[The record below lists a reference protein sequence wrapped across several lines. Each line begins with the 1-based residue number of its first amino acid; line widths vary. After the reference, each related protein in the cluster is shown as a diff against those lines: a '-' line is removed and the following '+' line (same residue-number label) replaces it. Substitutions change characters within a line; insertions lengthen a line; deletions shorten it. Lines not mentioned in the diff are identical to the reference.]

1 MAREKGTGS
10 LQLEKSGRWTMRV
23 GIKGKRYSRSTR
35 TTDRE
40 KAEKFLERFLSPL
53 GLGSR
58 RLPLADVWL
67 EYVKSP
73 DRRDLAQSTLNAKRL
88 VWMDFARWMEHRH
101 LEIGNL
107 AEVTHEAI
115 AEYLACIRA
124 EVCASTYNARICVL
138 REIFHVLAAK
148 AGLVDDPWDGVR
160 LHADDCH
167 SRRELTLDE
176 IERLMKAATKAGG
189 EWKRLFTIG
198 IYTGLR
204 LGDCCCL
211 AWNSVNL
218 ERGVIQLI
226 PTKTRKHAHGQP
238 VTIPIHPQLK
248 AELEIALAR
257 DHERRACAAA
267 ASQPDLTHCDDGL
280 GGDASAVVAPHQEA
294 SGLPH
299 SPDTN
304 ARLRETRKD
313 TNKAFSASAFVNPTL
328 ADYYKNSKWRIS
340 RGLELIF
347 KAAHIE
353 TSVKI
358 EGRRTRTPEATF
370 HSLRHTFVSLA
381 ANAGVPLPV
390 VQSIVGH
397 SSTAMTRHYYHEN
410 EDVLRQAVAAI
421 PAIGSLSTR
430 STCSTRL
437 SRQTAPAT
445 HSSQLITRNS
455 KRGASVPARLRRLD
469 KYLAQG
475 LITQEEHDIQR
486 TRILGEL

>member
-1 MAREKGTGS
+1 MAREKGMGS

-88 VWMDFARWMEHRH
+88 VWMDFARWMEHHH
-101 LEIGNL
+101 LEVGNL

-138 REIFHVLAAK
+138 REIFHVLSAK
-148 AGLVDDPWDGVR
+148 AGLVDDPWEGVR

-167 SRRELTLDE
+167 SRRELTIEE

-238 VTIPIHPQLK
+238 VTIPIHPQLH
-248 AELEIALAR
+248 AELEAALAR

-267 ASQPDLTHCDDGL
+267 A
-280 GGDASAVVAPHQEA
+280 
-294 SGLPH
+294 
-299 SPDTN
+299 
-304 ARLRETRKD
+304 
-313 TNKAFSASAFVNPTL
+313 FVNPTL
-328 ADYYKNSKWRIS
+328 ADWYKNSKWRIS
-340 RGLELIF
+340 HGLELIF

-410 EDVLRQAVAAI
+410 EEMLRQAVAAI
-421 PAIGSLSTR
+421 PAVGERGMGNGEQEGRALSRPRIGSIGSGRGGKLGG
-430 STCSTRL
+430 
-437 SRQTAPAT
+437 
-445 HSSQLITRNS
+445 SSIEQ
-455 KRGASVPARLRRLD
+455 RLRQLEKLRR
-469 KYLAQG
+469 KS
-475 LITQEEHDIQR
+475 LISDEEYTSTR
-486 TRILGEL
+486 TRILAEI

>member
-73 DRRDLAQSTLNAKRL
+73 DRRDLASSTLNAKRL
-88 VWMDFARWMEHRH
+88 VWMEFARWMEHHH

-138 REIFHVLAAK
+138 REIFHVLAAR

-198 IYTGLR
+198 LYTGLR

-248 AELEIALAR
+248 AELSTPIPESTR
-257 DHERRACAAA
+257 STCSTR
-267 ASQPDLTHCDDGL
+267 
-280 GGDASAVVAPHQEA
+280 
-294 SGLPH
+294 LP
-299 SPDTN
+299 SP
-304 ARLRETRKD
+304 
-313 TNKAFSASAFVNPTL
+313 FVNPML
-328 ADYYKNSKWRIS
+328 ADWYKNSKWRIS
-340 RGLELIF
+340 HGLELIF

-353 TSVKI
+353 TSIRI

-410 EDVLRQAVAAI
+410 EEVLRQAVAAI
-421 PAIGSLSTR
+421 PTIGSLSTSTR

-437 SRQTAPAT
+437 STAPAT
-445 HSSQLITRNS
+445 PNSQLTTHNS
-455 KRGASVPARLRRLD
+455 KRGASVPARLKRLD

-475 LITQEEHDIQR
+475 LITRDEHSAQR
-486 TRILGEL
+486 ERILGEL

>member
-1 MAREKGTGS
+1 MAREKGMGS

-73 DRRDLAQSTLNAKRL
+73 DRRDLAPSTLNAKRL
-88 VWMDFARWMEHRH
+88 VWMEFARWMEHHH

-148 AGLVDDPWDGVR
+148 AGLADDPWEGVR

-167 SRRELTLDE
+167 SRRELTIDE
-176 IERLMKAATKAGG
+176 LERLIKSATKAGDM
-189 EWKRLFTIG
+189 WRRLFTIG
-198 IYTGLR
+198 MYTGLR

-211 AWNSVNL
+211 AWNAVNL

-226 PTKTRKHAHGQP
+226 PAKTRKHARGQP
-238 VTIPIHPQLK
+238 ITIPIHPVLMSALNEIPK
-248 AELEIALAR
+248 PDRGDFVLPELS
-257 DHERRACAAA
+257 D
-267 ASQPDLTHCDDGL
+267 
-280 GGDASAVVAPHQEA
+280 
-294 SGLPH
+294 
-299 SPDTN
+299 
-304 ARLRETRKD
+304 
-313 TNKAFSASAFVNPTL
+313 F
-328 ADYYKNSKWRIS
+328 YKNSKWRVS
-340 RGLELIF
+340 HGLELIF

-353 TSVKI
+353 TSIRI

-390 VQSIVGH
+390 VASIVGH

-410 EDVLRQAVAAI
+410 EEMLRQAVAAI
-421 PAIGSLSTR
+421 PAIGERGMGNGEQEGSASSRLRIGSVGSGRGGKLGGSSIEQRLRQLEKLRRKSLVSEEEYNSTR
-430 STCSTRL
+430 R
-437 SRQTAPAT
+437 
-445 HSSQLITRNS
+445 
-455 KRGASVPARLRRLD
+455 
-469 KYLAQG
+469 
-475 LITQEEHDIQR
+475 
-486 TRILGEL
+486 RILAEI

>member
-73 DRRDLAQSTLNAKRL
+73 DRRDLAPSTLNAKRL
-88 VWMDFARWMEHRH
+88 VWMDFARWMEHHH

-138 REIFHVLAAK
+138 REIFHVLSEK
-148 AGLVDDPWDGVR
+148 AGLVDDPWEGVR

-176 IERLMKAATKAGG
+176 IERLMKAAAKAGG

-248 AELEIALAR
+248 AELSTPIPESTR
-257 DHERRACAAA
+257 STCSTR
-267 ASQPDLTHCDDGL
+267 
-280 GGDASAVVAPHQEA
+280 
-294 SGLPH
+294 LP
-299 SPDTN
+299 SP
-304 ARLRETRKD
+304 
-313 TNKAFSASAFVNPTL
+313 FVNPTL
-328 ADYYKNSKWRIS
+328 ADWYKNSKWRIS
-340 RGLELIF
+340 HGLELIF

-421 PAIGSLSTR
+421 PAIGKRDEGEEFSDR
-430 STCSTRL
+430 INRID
-437 SRQTAPAT
+437 RIKNDGAE
-445 HSSQLITRNS
+445 
-455 KRGASVPARLRRLD
+455 KRGRSANVPARLRRLD
-469 KYLAQG
+469 TYFAQG
-475 LITQEEHDIQR
+475 LITQAEHAVQR
-486 TRILGEL
+486 ARILAEL

>member
-73 DRRDLAQSTLNAKRL
+73 DRRDLAPSTLNAKRL
-88 VWMDFARWMEHRH
+88 VWMDFARWMEHHH

-107 AEVTHEAI
+107 ADVTHEAI

-148 AGLVDDPWDGVR
+148 AGLIDDPWEGVR

-248 AELEIALAR
+248 AELE
-257 DHERRACAAA
+257 
-267 ASQPDLTHCDDGL
+267 
-280 GGDASAVVAPHQEA
+280 VVS
-294 SGLPH
+294 SGKGEVV
-299 SPDTN
+299 SDRIN
-304 ARLRETRKD
+304 MIDKIGSVENGRVRGVY
-313 TNKAFSASAFVNPTL
+313 VNPTL
-328 ADYYKNSKWRIS
+328 ADWYKNSKWRIS
-340 RGLELIF
+340 HGLELIF

-410 EDVLRQAVAAI
+410 EDVLRQAVSAI
-421 PAIGSLSTR
+421 PAIGKREVFLDRINKIDGIKSDG
-430 STCSTRL
+430 
-437 SRQTAPAT
+437 AE
-445 HSSQLITRNS
+445 
-455 KRGASVPARLRRLD
+455 KRGRSASVPARLKRLD
-469 KYLAQG
+469 KYLVQG
-475 LITQEEHDIQR
+475 LITEEEHAAQR
-486 TRILGEL
+486 ARILAEL

>member
-1 MAREKGTGS
+1 MAREKGMGS

-88 VWMDFARWMEHRH
+88 VWMEFARWMEHHH

-148 AGLVDDPWDGVR
+148 AGLADDPWEGVR

-176 IERLMKAATKAGG
+176 IERLMKAAAKAGS

-267 ASQPDLTHCDDGL
+267 A
-280 GGDASAVVAPHQEA
+280 
-294 SGLPH
+294 
-299 SPDTN
+299 
-304 ARLRETRKD
+304 
-313 TNKAFSASAFVNPTL
+313 FVNPTIS
-328 ADYYKNSKWRIS
+328 DWYKNSKWRIS
-340 RGLELIF
+340 HGLELIF

-410 EDVLRQAVAAI
+410 EEMLRQAVAAI
-421 PAIGSLSTR
+421 PAVGERGMGNGEQEGRALSRPRIGSIGSGRGGKLGG
-430 STCSTRL
+430 
-437 SRQTAPAT
+437 
-445 HSSQLITRNS
+445 SSIEQ
-455 KRGASVPARLRRLD
+455 RLRQLEKLRR
-469 KYLAQG
+469 KS
-475 LITQEEHDIQR
+475 LISDEEYTSTR
-486 TRILGEL
+486 TRILAEI

>member
-1 MAREKGTGS
+1 MAREKGMGS

-53 GLGSR
+53 GLGSQ

-88 VWMDFARWMEHRH
+88 VWMEVARWMEHHH

-138 REIFHVLAAK
+138 REIFHVLSAK
-148 AGLVDDPWDGVR
+148 AGLVDDPWEGVR

-176 IERLMKAATKAGG
+176 IERLMKAATKAGE

-248 AELEIALAR
+248 AELSTPISESTSTR
-257 DHERRACAAA
+257 STCSTR
-267 ASQPDLTHCDDGL
+267 
-280 GGDASAVVAPHQEA
+280 
-294 SGLPH
+294 LP
-299 SPDTN
+299 SP
-304 ARLRETRKD
+304 
-313 TNKAFSASAFVNPTL
+313 FVNPTL
-328 ADYYKNSKWRIS
+328 ADWYKNSKWRIS

-353 TSVKI
+353 TSIRI

-370 HSLRHTFVSLA
+370 HSLRHTFVSSA

-390 VQSIVGH
+390 VASIVGH

-410 EDVLRQAVAAI
+410 EEMLRQAVAAI
-421 PAIGSLSTR
+421 PSLDDLKGSRSGSKPSNSILQPPRSAQTVEQRLRQLEKLKRKSLISEEEYASTR
-430 STCSTRL
+430 S
-437 SRQTAPAT
+437 
-445 HSSQLITRNS
+445 
-455 KRGASVPARLRRLD
+455 
-469 KYLAQG
+469 
-475 LITQEEHDIQR
+475 
-486 TRILGEL
+486 RILAEI

>member
-1 MAREKGTGS
+1 MAREKGMGS

-73 DRRDLAQSTLNAKRL
+73 DRRDLAPSTLNAKRL
-88 VWMDFARWMEHRH
+88 VWMDFARWMEHHH

-148 AGLVDDPWDGVR
+148 AGLVDDPWEGVR

-176 IERLMKAATKAGG
+176 LERLLKAATKAGN
-189 EWKRLFTIG
+189 EWRRLFVVG

-211 AWNSVNL
+211 RWDSVNL
-218 ERGVIQLI
+218 ERGVIQLV

-238 VTIPIHPQLK
+238 VTIPIHPSLA
-248 AELEIALAR
+248 AELRLAMDEGKGKGEGFSDR
-257 DHERRACAAA
+257 INRIDRIENVG
-267 ASQPDLTHCDDGL
+267 S
-280 GGDASAVVAPHQEA
+280 GGP
-294 SGLPH
+294 G
-299 SPDTN
+299 
-304 ARLRETRKD
+304 KGM
-313 TNKAFSASAFVNPTL
+313 FVNPTL
-328 ADYYKNSKWRIS
+328 AEYKKKSKWRVS
-340 RGLELIF
+340 HGLELIF

-353 TSVKI
+353 TSVRL

-381 ANAGVPLPV
+381 ANAGVPLPIV
-390 VQSIVGH
+390 ASIVGH

-410 EDVLRQAVAAI
+410 EEVLRQAVAAI
-421 PAIGSLSTR
+421 PAIGMREEFLDRINKIDRIKNDGAEKRKR
-430 STCSTRL
+430 S
-437 SRQTAPAT
+437 
-445 HSSQLITRNS
+445 
-455 KRGASVPARLRRLD
+455 ASVPARLNRLD

-475 LITQEEHDIQR
+475 LITQDEHAAQR
-486 TRILGEL
+486 ARILAEL

>member
-58 RLPLADVWL
+58 RLPLADVCL

-73 DRRDLAQSTLNAKRL
+73 DRRDLAPSTLNAKRL
-88 VWMDFARWMEHRH
+88 VWMEFARWMEHHH

-138 REIFHVLAAK
+138 REIFHVLAAR
-148 AGLVDDPWDGVR
+148 AGLVDDPWEGVR

-198 IYTGLR
+198 LYTGLR

-238 VTIPIHPQLK
+238 ITIPIHPILMS
-248 AELEIALAR
+248 ALNEIPKS
-257 DHERRACAAA
+257 ER
-267 ASQPDLTHCDDGL
+267 
-280 GGDASAVVAPHQEA
+280 GDFV
-294 SGLPH
+294 LP
-299 SPDTN
+299 
-304 ARLRETRKD
+304 E
-313 TNKAFSASAFVNPTL
+313 L
-328 ADYYKNSKWRIS
+328 ADFYKNSKWHVS

-353 TSVKI
+353 TSVRI

-370 HSLRHTFVSLA
+370 HSLRHTFVSSA

-390 VQSIVGH
+390 VASIVGH

-410 EDVLRQAVAAI
+410 EEMLRQAVAAI
-421 PAIGSLSTR
+421 PSLDDLKGSKSGSKPSNSILQPPRSAQTVEQRLRQLEKLKRKSLISEEEYASTR
-430 STCSTRL
+430 S
-437 SRQTAPAT
+437 
-445 HSSQLITRNS
+445 
-455 KRGASVPARLRRLD
+455 
-469 KYLAQG
+469 
-475 LITQEEHDIQR
+475 
-486 TRILGEL
+486 RILAEI

>member
-88 VWMDFARWMEHRH
+88 VWMEFARWMEHHH

-148 AGLVDDPWDGVR
+148 AGLVDDPWEGVR

-176 IERLMKAATKAGG
+176 IERLMKAAAKAGG

-204 LGDCCCL
+204 LRDCCCL

-248 AELEIALAR
+248 AELSTPILESSSTR
-257 DHERRACAAA
+257 STCSTR
-267 ASQPDLTHCDDGL
+267 
-280 GGDASAVVAPHQEA
+280 
-294 SGLPH
+294 LP
-299 SPDTN
+299 SI
-304 ARLRETRKD
+304 
-313 TNKAFSASAFVNPTL
+313 FVNPML

-340 RGLELIF
+340 HGLELIF

-410 EDVLRQAVAAI
+410 EEVLRQAVAAI
-421 PAIGSLSTR
+421 PTIGSLSTR
-430 STCSTRL
+430 PTRL
-437 SRQTAPAT
+437 LCQTAPAT
-445 HSSQLITRNS
+445 PNSQLTTHNS
-455 KRGASVPARLRRLD
+455 KRCASVPARLRRLD

-475 LITQEEHDIQR
+475 LITRDEHSAQR
-486 TRILGEL
+486 ERILGEL

>member
-1 MAREKGTGS
+1 MAREKGMGS

-73 DRRDLAQSTLNAKRL
+73 DRRDLAPSTLNAKRL
-88 VWMDFARWMEHRH
+88 IWMEFARWMEHHH

-148 AGLVDDPWDGVR
+148 AGLVDDPWEGVR

-176 IERLMKAATKAGG
+176 IERLMKAAAKAGV

-238 VTIPIHPQLK
+238 VTIPIHPQLL
-248 AELEIALAR
+248 AELRGNGE
-257 DHERRACAAA
+257 HEK
-267 ASQPDLTHCDDGL
+267 GM
-280 GGDASAVVAPHQEA
+280 
-294 SGLPH
+294 
-299 SPDTN
+299 
-304 ARLRETRKD
+304 
-313 TNKAFSASAFVNPTL
+313 FVNPTL
-328 ADYYKNSKWRIS
+328 AEYYKKNKWRIS
-340 RGLELIF
+340 HGLELIF

-370 HSLRHTFVSLA
+370 HSLRHTFVSSA

-390 VQSIVGH
+390 VASIVGH

-410 EDVLRQAVAAI
+410 EEMLRQAVAAI
-421 PAIGSLSTR
+421 PAVGERGMGNGEQEGRALSRPRIGSIGSGRGGKLGGSSIEQRLRQLEKLRRKSLISDEEYTSTR
-430 STCSTRL
+430 
-437 SRQTAPAT
+437 
-445 HSSQLITRNS
+445 I
-455 KRGASVPARLRRLD
+455 
-469 KYLAQG
+469 
-475 LITQEEHDIQR
+475 
-486 TRILGEL
+486 RILAEI

>member
-73 DRRDLAQSTLNAKRL
+73 DRRDLAPSTLNAKRL
-88 VWMDFARWMEHRH
+88 IWMEFARWMEHHH

-148 AGLVDDPWDGVR
+148 AGLVDDPWEGVR

-176 IERLMKAATKAGG
+176 IERLMKAAAKAGV

-238 VTIPIHPQLK
+238 VTIPIHPQLL
-248 AELEIALAR
+248 AELRGNGE
-257 DHERRACAAA
+257 HEK
-267 ASQPDLTHCDDGL
+267 GM
-280 GGDASAVVAPHQEA
+280 
-294 SGLPH
+294 
-299 SPDTN
+299 
-304 ARLRETRKD
+304 
-313 TNKAFSASAFVNPTL
+313 FVNPTL
-328 ADYYKNSKWRIS
+328 AEYYKKNKWRIS
-340 RGLELIF
+340 HGLELIF

-370 HSLRHTFVSLA
+370 HSLRHTFVSSA

-390 VQSIVGH
+390 VASIVGH

-410 EDVLRQAVAAI
+410 EEMLRQAVAAI
-421 PAIGSLSTR
+421 PSLDDLKGSKSGSKPSNSILQPPRSAQTVEQRLRQLEKLKRKSLISEEEYASTR
-430 STCSTRL
+430 S
-437 SRQTAPAT
+437 
-445 HSSQLITRNS
+445 
-455 KRGASVPARLRRLD
+455 
-469 KYLAQG
+469 
-475 LITQEEHDIQR
+475 
-486 TRILGEL
+486 RILAEI

>member
-1 MAREKGTGS
+1 MAREKGMGS

-40 KAEKFLERFLSPL
+40 KAEKFLERFLCPL

-88 VWMDFARWMEHRH
+88 VWMDFARWMEHHH
-101 LEIGNL
+101 LEVGNL

-138 REIFHVLAAK
+138 REIFHVLSAK
-148 AGLVDDPWDGVR
+148 AGLVDDPWEGVR

-238 VTIPIHPQLK
+238 VTIPIHPQLH
-248 AELEIALAR
+248 AELSTPIPESPSTR
-257 DHERRACAAA
+257 STCSTR
-267 ASQPDLTHCDDGL
+267 
-280 GGDASAVVAPHQEA
+280 
-294 SGLPH
+294 LPFH
-299 SPDTN
+299 
-304 ARLRETRKD
+304 
-313 TNKAFSASAFVNPTL
+313 FVNPTI
-328 ADYYKNSKWRIS
+328 ADWYKNSKWRIS
-340 RGLELIF
+340 HGLELIF

-353 TSVKI
+353 TSVRI

-421 PAIGSLSTR
+421 PAIGKREVFLDR
-430 STCSTRL
+430 INKIDRIKNDG
-437 SRQTAPAT
+437 AE
-445 HSSQLITRNS
+445 
-455 KRGASVPARLRRLD
+455 KRGRSANVPARLRRLD
-469 KYLAQG
+469 KYFAQG
-475 LITQEEHDIQR
+475 LITQDEHAFQR
-486 TRILGEL
+486 ARILAEL

>member
-1 MAREKGTGS
+1 MAREKGMGS

-73 DRRDLAQSTLNAKRL
+73 DRRELASSTLNSKRL
-88 VWMDFARWMEHRH
+88 VWMEFARWMEHHH

-138 REIFHVLAAK
+138 REIFHVLAAR
-148 AGLVDDPWDGVR
+148 AGLADDPWEGVR

-176 IERLMKAATKAGG
+176 LERLLKAATKAGN
-189 EWKRLFTIG
+189 EWRRLFVVG

-211 AWNSVNL
+211 RWDSVNL
-218 ERGVIQLI
+218 ERGVLQLI
-226 PTKTRKHAHGQP
+226 PNKTRKHEHGQP
-238 VTIPIHPQLK
+238 ITIPIHPQLK
-248 AELEIALAR
+248 AELSTSIPESPSVR
-257 DHERRACAAA
+257 STCSTR
-267 ASQPDLTHCDDGL
+267 
-280 GGDASAVVAPHQEA
+280 
-294 SGLPH
+294 LP
-299 SPDTN
+299 SP
-304 ARLRETRKD
+304 
-313 TNKAFSASAFVNPTL
+313 FVNPVL
-328 ADYYKNSKWRIS
+328 ADFYKNSKWRVS

-353 TSVKI
+353 TSVRI

-390 VQSIVGH
+390 VASIVGH

-410 EDVLRQAVAAI
+410 EEMLRQAVAAI
-421 PAIGSLSTR
+421 PGLDDLKGGKLVGKPSIGLLPPPKST
-430 STCSTRL
+430 
-437 SRQTAPAT
+437 QTVE
-445 HSSQLITRNS
+445 
-455 KRGASVPARLRRLD
+455 KRLRQLEKLRR
-469 KYLAQG
+469 KS
-475 LITQEEHDIQR
+475 LISEEEYSSSR
-486 TRILGEL
+486 SRILAEI

>member
-1 MAREKGTGS
+1 MAREKGMGS

-88 VWMDFARWMEHRH
+88 VWMEFARWMEHHH
-101 LEIGNL
+101 LEVGNL

-138 REIFHVLAAK
+138 REIFHVLSAK
-148 AGLVDDPWDGVR
+148 AGLVDDPWEGVR

-176 IERLMKAATKAGG
+176 IERLMKAAKKAGE

-211 AWNSVNL
+211 AWNSINL

-257 DHERRACAAA
+257 DHERRACVAA
-267 ASQPDLTHCDDGL
+267 
-280 GGDASAVVAPHQEA
+280 
-294 SGLPH
+294 
-299 SPDTN
+299 
-304 ARLRETRKD
+304 
-313 TNKAFSASAFVNPTL
+313 AFVNTTL
-328 ADYYKNSKWRIS
+328 ADWYKNSKWRIS
-340 RGLELIF
+340 HGLELIF

-353 TSVKI
+353 TSVRI

-381 ANAGVPLPV
+381 ANAGVPLTV

-410 EDVLRQAVAAI
+410 EEVLRQAVAAI
-421 PAIGSLSTR
+421 PTIGSLSTR
-430 STCSTRL
+430 SICSARL
-437 SRQTAPAT
+437 STAPAT
-445 HSSQLITRNS
+445 PNSQLTTHNS

-475 LITQEEHDIQR
+475 LITRDEHSAQR
-486 TRILGEL
+486 ERILGEL